1 MARSRP
7 TRRPLTART
16 GRREAIGEVL
26 REAKALEYLRVMAG
40 RTYAAQAEAV
50 VPARG
55 PCAPVLARGPAAIL
69 QLQRQIGNAAV
80 VQLLRRDGDYC
91 TCTTTPSRDGYRV
104 ETFDYIKKIAPLI
117 KTNAPAADRLAIAG
131 AIADENDTQHGARGL
146 LDWLQDETIGSLTD
160 EEIATDEYFDI
171 HSKLLNAL
179 ENDIGPANI
188 KLRTGLEY
196 VRSGELVV
204 PGSPK
209 ANVKPSV
216 VVAFLQSDE
225 GTVKATAAVIKRAHG
240 IFDDY
245 MEDPSSYNSQ
255 AVRVEYFKQGLTYS
269 NRAIGGF
276 DDDPDHVICPGE
288 GGCRFLYN
296 LRKLEDAIK

>member
-1 MARSRP
+1 MMA
-7 TRRPLTART
+7 
-16 GRREAIGEVL
+16 E
-26 REAKALEYLRVMAG
+26 
-40 RTYAAQAEAV
+40 RTYAEQAQVA
-50 VPARG
+50 VPA
-55 PCAPVLARGPAAIL
+55 PAPPARVLARGPTEIL

-80 VQLLRRDGDYC
+80 VRLMRRKGDYC
-91 TCTTTPSRDGYRV
+91 TCTTTPSRDGYRA

-117 KTNAPAADRLAIAG
+117 KANVPAADRLAVAG
-131 AIADENDTQHGARGL
+131 AIADENNTLHGARGV
-146 LDWLQDETIGSLTD
+146 LDWLQDKTIGSLTD
-160 EEIATDEYFDI
+160 EDIATDEYFDI

-196 VRSGELVV
+196 VRSGELIV

-209 ANVKPSV
+209 SGVKPAV

-240 IFDDY
+240 IFDDDL
-245 MEDPSSYNSQ
+245 EDPGSYNSQ
-255 AVRVEYFKQGLTYS
+255 AVRVEYFKQGPTYS
-269 NRAIGGF
+269 NRALDAF
-276 DDDPDHVICPGE
+276 YDDPDHVICPGE

-296 LRKLEDAIK
+296 VRKLEDAIK

>member
-1 MARSRP
+1 MAERAYAEQAEVAAPAPAQAAAPAPRAALLARS
-7 TRRPLTART
+7 
-16 GRREAIGEVL
+16 
-26 REAKALEYLRVMAG
+26 
-40 RTYAAQAEAV
+40 
-50 VPARG
+50 
-55 PCAPVLARGPAAIL
+55 PAAML

-80 VQLLRRDGDYC
+80 VKLLRREGDYC
-91 TCTTTPSRDGYRV
+91 TCTTTPSRDGYRA

-117 KTNAPAADRLAIAG
+117 KANVPAADRLAVAG
-131 AIADENDTQHGARGL
+131 AIADENNTLHGARGV

-160 EEIATDEYFDI
+160 DMIATDEYFDI

-179 ENDIGPANI
+179 ENDVGPANI
-188 KLRTGLEY
+188 KVRTGLEY
-196 VRSGELVV
+196 VRSGELIV

-209 ANVKPSV
+209 DSVKPAK

-245 MEDPSSYNSQ
+245 LEDPGSYNAQ
-255 AVRVEYFKQGLTYS
+255 AVRVEYFKQGPTYS
-269 NRAIGGF
+269 NRAIGAF
-276 DDDPDHVICPGE
+276 DFDPDHVICPGE
-288 GGCRFLYN
+288 GGCRFFYN